1 TPNTSHTSSK
11 AAELSDETKS
21 TKSNV
26 LKIPKDPHSIGQA
39 LKQHGL
45 LQNNSALQK
54 YPEFEQLVRDIINDE
69 RFSAMKKKQLQEFEK
84 VSRNV
89 ERLGEDTFV
98 GSLLPLIIK
107 RKYTDIRDMSDQ
119 EAAEIAKKLDSLEGS
134 KREAM
139 QKEYLY
145 TTKLWIDD
153 GLFTTINSEFRRTL
167 LPNKYSD
174 YLGFEAEL
182 AKLMAKR
189 EGMKNPKPD
198 FTYGV
203 LPDCFP
209 TKSNVMLSPETRTI
223 LEISPALYHPFLL
236 IEGKAERG
244 SMAEAQNQACRGGA
258 TVVNAERILREK
270 TGQLVRQGVD
280 ETTAIFSATIA
291 PGLMEIWVHWAEII
305 GKDDILLHMNR
316 LASKAL
322 NDEEHVVSLR
332 RILHNI
338 LQWGCTT
345 RRADLNT
352 FHEKLNEHQKAEN
365 EQQREEANKKR
376 KLSGGTPKSK
386 GCAG

>member
-1 TPNTSHTSSK
+1 M
-11 AAELSDETKS
+11 
-21 TKSNV
+21 
-26 LKIPKDPHSIGQA
+26 
-39 LKQHGL
+39 KQHGL

-54 YPEFEQLVRDIINDE
+54 YPEFEQRLRDIINDE
-69 RFSAMKKKQLQEFEK
+69 RLSAMKKKQLGEFEK

-98 GSLLPLIIK
+98 GSLLPLIIN
-107 RKYTDIRDMSDQ
+107 RKYTGIRDMSDQ
-119 EAAEIAKKLDSLEGS
+119 EAAEIIKKLDSLEGS
-134 KREAM
+134 EREAM

-153 GLFTTINSEFRRTL
+153 GLFTTINSEFRTTL

-174 YLGFEAEL
+174 HLGFEPEL
-182 AKLMAKR
+182 AKAMAKR

-198 FTYGV
+198 FIYGV
-203 LPDCFP
+203 HPDCFP
-209 TKSNVMLSPETRTI
+209 TKLNVMLSPETRTI
-223 LEISPALYHPFLL
+223 LEISPALFHPFLL
-236 IEGKAERG
+236 IEGKADRG

-258 TVVNAERILREK
+258 TVINAERILREK
-270 TGQLVRQGVD
+270 IGQLVTQGVD
-280 ETTAIFSATIA
+280 ETTAIFSATVA

-305 GKDDILLHMNR
+305 GKDDILFHMNR

-322 NDEEHVVSLR
+322 NDKEQVVGLR

-345 RRADLNT
+345 RRGDLNT
-352 FHEKLNEHQKAEN
+352 FHEKLNEHQKAET
-365 EQQREEANKKR
+365 EQQKEEASKKR

-386 GCAG
+386 GYAG